1 MAIVTILG
9 GSMKVRTSIAA
20 AIAAVLVGTGAF
32 MLPAVASA
40 GTASHT
46 LKFISVE
53 KASVNLSK
61 TMFAQQDTDVSSTGK
76 VIGYD
81 ELYLATSK
89 TTAAGW
95 VTLDVDGGFIYATFT
110 LNLKTGAITHGK
122 VTGGA
127 RAFKGAT
134 GTFTATSVSST
145 RTAVAITYTT

>member
-1 MAIVTILG
+1 
-9 GSMKVRTSIAA
+9 MKVRTSIAA
-20 AIAAVLVGTGAF
+20 VAAAALVGAGAF

-46 LKFISVE
+46 LKFTSVA

-61 TMFAQQDTDVSSTGK
+61 TMSAEQDTDVSSSGK

-81 ELYLATSK
+81 DLYFAYSK

-95 VTLDVDGGFIYATFT
+95 FTLDVDGGFIYGTFT
-110 LNLKTGAITHGK
+110 LNLKTGAITDGK

-134 GTFTATSVSST
+134 GTLAAKAVSNT
-145 RTAVAITYTT
+145 RTAVTITYTT